1 MAEQLYQRLL
11 LAASFF
17 LVSFNCD
24 IAFTVIWNR
33 SSIAEAVNV
42 VFENEIVG
50 VNKSFSSCRKADV
63 NAACIFFFAA
73 ALCQWFIENRAF
85 RLGVTD
91 GTLMVKKGCLDNF
104 DSFIDS
110 FSYLHIA
117 RWNAGSHSN
126 NLLQLGDEVLGVDS
140 AFGQVF
146 HMGIDK

>member
-11 LAASFF
+11 LPASFF
-17 LVSFNCD
+17 LPRFDCD

-63 NAACIFFFAA
+63 NAACIFFFAL
-73 ALCQWFIENRAF
+73 ALCQWFIANRAF
-85 RLGVTD
+85 RLGVTA
-91 GTLMVKKGCLDNF
+91 GTLTIKKGSLDNV

-117 RWNAGSHSN
+117 RWNTGSHLN
-126 NLLQLGDEVLGVDS
+126 NLLQLGYEVLGVDS

-146 HMGIDK
+146 HVGIDK